1 MKIHSVKII
10 LYCILLMFAVS
21 IVLFFLSRRKYSAV
35 NQHGK
40 SSIARIGEIKSM
52 NNGTRWTR
60 CLRTADGTIYFKDH
74 KMSRDGGLTILDQK
88 RIDVEELNRVPE
100 RAFLATDELFYALN
114 GSTEFVSPG
123 IYKGKAWRSD
133 NKLTSL
139 QEEEPIF
146 IIPEGIKPRKDVER
160 WFGIFVYRTILTMP
174 DGSWL
179 MTMYGNFEPDTIVPN
194 DKDAFLETQFM
205 ARTIIMTSGDEGHS
219 WKYLSTVAAPLTG
232 EPVGEGFVEPAL
244 TLLKDG
250 RLLCIMRAGHHFP
263 LYASWSSDNGKT
275 WTLPVYTGLDRGCD
289 PCLITLSDGRVALSW
304 GRRYSEGWSTISA
317 TGDQE
322 RFKYP
327 GEGYTNLAISND
339 GGLTWDNNKV
349 MRQSGSCYSTIFE
362 VEPDV
367 IFMQVDQWYCRIT
380 LNKALNDRTK
390 AVL

>member
-1 MKIHSVKII
+1 MPYLVMKIQSAKIT
-10 LYCILLMFAVS
+10 LFCAVLLFAVS
-21 IVLFFLSRRKYSAV
+21 IILFFLSNRKYSDRG
-35 NQHGK
+35 QQGK
-40 SSIARIGEIKSM
+40 SSVTGISDIKSM
-52 NNGTRWTR
+52 NNGTKWTR
-60 CLRTADGTIYFKDH
+60 CFRTADGVIYFKDH
-74 KMSRDGGLTILDQK
+74 KMSKDQGTTILEQNH
-88 RIDVEELNRVPE
+88 IDVEEINRAPE
-100 RAFLATDELFYALN
+100 RAVLATDKLFYALN

-123 IYKGKAWRSD
+123 IYKGKAWRSG
-133 NKLTSL
+133 NNLTTL

-205 ARTIIMTSGDEGHS
+205 SRTIIMTSGDEGHT

-232 EPVGEGFVEPAL
+232 EPVGEGFVEPAI

-275 WTLPVYTGLDRGCD
+275 WSPPVYTGLDRGCD

-304 GRRYSEGWSTISA
+304 GRRYSEGWSLSTV
-317 TGDQE
+317 GDQE
-322 RFKYP
+322 SFKYP
-327 GEGYTNLAISND
+327 GEGYTNLSISSD
-339 GGLTWDNNKV
+339 GGLSWDNNRI

-362 VEPDV
+362 VEPNV
-367 IFMQVDQWYCRIT
+367 IFMQIDQWYCRIK
-380 LNKALNDRTK
+380 LNKALKD
-390 AVL
+390 